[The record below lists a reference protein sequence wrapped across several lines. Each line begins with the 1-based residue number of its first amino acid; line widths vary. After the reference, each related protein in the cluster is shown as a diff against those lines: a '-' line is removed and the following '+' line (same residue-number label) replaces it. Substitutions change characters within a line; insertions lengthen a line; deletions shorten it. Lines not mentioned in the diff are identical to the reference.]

1 MAYWQDWFRH
11 RCEGGTDPAAATA
24 ALGWPSV
31 AEDAWPEVRDGFVT
45 GLEQLARAVEQL
57 DPDLPITPGFE
68 VPLLDGY
75 TARDVWEHVGQHN
88 AHHLGQVV
96 ILRQFL
102 GLWPPP
108 AGSSPGERARR
119 FRGLAAHHGGWR
131 LADWRLGTA
140 LTTLEHH
147 RTRRRARRNPPGPRR
162 VQALSR

>member
-1 MAYWQDWFRH
+1 MLVRNLLVDTHTHLPPAATLAGLSNADAGRRVGGVPHSITEIVAHMAYWQDWFRH

-45 GLEQLARAVEQL
+45 GLEQLAHAVEQL

-88 AHHLGQVV
+88 AHHLGQVIV
-96 ILRQFL
+96 LRQVM

-108 AGSSPGERARR
+108 SGS
-119 FRGLAAHHGGWR
+119 WT
-131 LADWRLGTA
+131 W
-140 LTTLEHH
+140 
-147 RTRRRARRNPPGPRR
+147 
-162 VQALSR
+162 

>member
-1 MAYWQDWFRH
+1 MNYREHLSSSVAYLAPDKALEGLATEDAERRLSGNTHSIAEIVAHMAFWQDWFRH

-24 ALGWPSV
+24 ALGWPDV

-57 DPDLPITPGFE
+57 DPDLPITPGFD

-108 AGSSPGERARR
+108 AGS
-119 FRGLAAHHGGWR
+119 FTW
-131 LADWRLGTA
+131 
-140 LTTLEHH
+140 
-147 RTRRRARRNPPGPRR
+147 
-162 VQALSR
+162 